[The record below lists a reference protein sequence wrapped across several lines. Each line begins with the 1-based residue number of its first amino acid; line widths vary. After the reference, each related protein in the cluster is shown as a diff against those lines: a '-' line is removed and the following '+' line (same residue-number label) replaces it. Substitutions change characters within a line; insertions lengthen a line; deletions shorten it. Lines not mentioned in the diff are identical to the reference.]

1 MWQRF
6 TERARKVVFFAQ
18 EEAQK
23 FGEGYVSTEHLL
35 LGLVRESDSV
45 AARVLER
52 LGVSLSRIRTEVEKQ
67 LPRGDARPSQE
78 MTLTP
83 RAKRVIDLAY
93 DEQRNLNNNYI
104 GTEHLLLGLIREG
117 DGLAGRV
124 LAKLG
129 VELEKARREVGAL
142 QDNESTNKGSG
153 SSGGSGSGSGSS
165 GTSRSSS
172 ASQVKT
178 ATLDEFGRDLTE
190 LARDGKLDPVVGRSQ
205 EIERVMQI
213 LTRRTKNNPCLI
225 GDPGVGKTAIAEG
238 LALRIVSGDV
248 PNLLRD
254 KRLISL
260 DLAGLVA
267 GTKYR
272 GEFEERMK
280 KVMEEVRRSEGE
292 VILFIDELHTLVG
305 AGAAEGAIDASNIMK
320 PALAR
325 GELQCIG
332 ATTQDEFRK
341 YIEKDAALERRF
353 QSVKVRE
360 PNEEEAVDI
369 LKGLRERYEAHHNV
383 EITDEAIKASVQLSM
398 RYITDRTLPDK
409 AIDLI
414 DEAASRVR
422 LQQSLPPAEVRADKV
437 KANKIRVEL
446 EHLRRRTKDED
457 ATKISEMEAEFE
469 TLTNSIV
476 EREELWEAELKPE
489 PVVGEDEIAGIV
501 QSWTGIPV
509 MKLVEAE
516 SSRLLKM
523 EEDLHGRIIG
533 QNLAVAAVSRA
544 IRRSRSGLKDPKRPM
559 GSFIFLGPTGVGK
572 TELAKA
578 LAAYLY
584 EKESNIVRI
593 DMSEYMERFA
603 VSRLVGAPPGYV
615 GYDEGGQL
623 TEQVRRNPYCVVLL
637 DEIEKA
643 HPEVFNILLQVLE
656 DGHLTDSQGRQ
667 VDFRNTIIIMTSNV
681 GVRPIELDKGLGF
694 RDKKEDANDPKV
706 YEAMK
711 NKMLDEM
718 KKTFRPEFLNRVDE
732 MIVFEH
738 LKRDEILTIA
748 DLYLKRVNEQ
758 AKEIGITIE
767 LSDGV
772 KDILVN
778 EGYDV
783 NMGARPLRRA
793 VQRFI
798 EDPLSEEFL
807 MGNFAAGDHVLATV
821 DPEDPKKVIFKKD
834 KPDSGGKK
842 KKELVKN

>member
-6 TERARKVVFFAQ
+6 TERARKVVFYAQ

-45 AARVLER
+45 AARVLDK
-52 LGVSLSRIRTEVEKQ
+52 LGVSLNRVRAEVEKQ
-67 LPRGDARPSQE
+67 LPRGDARPNQD

-93 DEQRNLNNNYI
+93 DEARNLNNNYI

-129 VELEKARREVGAL
+129 VELEKARREVMGL
-142 QDNESTNKGSG
+142 QDNDTQGKSGGSAARASGTGSG
-153 SSGGSGSGSGSS
+153 SSNTQGR
-165 GTSRSSS
+165 TT
-172 ASQVKT
+172 QT
-178 ATLDEFGRDLTE
+178 QTLDEFGRDLTE
-190 LARDGKLDPVVGRSQ
+190 LAREGKLDPVVGRQ
-205 EIERVMQI
+205 NEIERVMQI
-213 LTRRTKNNPCLI
+213 LCRRTKNNPCLI
-225 GDPGVGKTAIAEG
+225 GEPGVGKTAIAEG
-238 LALRIVSGDV
+238 LALRIISGDI
-248 PNLLRD
+248 PDLLKDR
-254 KRLISL
+254 RIVAL
-260 DLAGLVA
+260 DLAALVA

-280 KVMEEVRRSEGE
+280 KVMEEVRRADGQ

-332 ATTQDEFRK
+332 ATTQEEFRK
-341 YIEKDAALERRF
+341 HIEKDAALERRF
-353 QSVKVRE
+353 QGVKVKE
-360 PNEEEAVDI
+360 PSEDEAIEI

-383 EITDEAIKASVQLSM
+383 EITDDAIVASVTLSQ
-398 RYITDRTLPDK
+398 RYISDRTLPDK

-422 LQQSLPPAEVRADKV
+422 LQQSLPPKDVRDDRV
-437 KANKIRVEL
+437 RLNKLITEIEHLGKRNTDNEKLEGLITKREEL
-446 EHLRRRTKDED
+446 EASVK
-457 ATKISEMEAEFE
+457 
-469 TLTNSIV
+469 
-476 EREELWEAELKPE
+476 EREEAWESIEKIE
-489 PVVGEDEIAGIV
+489 PIVNEGEIANIV
-501 QSWTGIPV
+501 TSWTGIPV
-509 MKLVEAE
+509 TKLVETE
-516 SSRLLKM
+516 SQKLLKM
-523 EEDLHGRIIG
+523 EEDLHSRIIG
-533 QNLAVAAVSRA
+533 QHDAVVAVSRA

-578 LAAYLY
+578 LAGYLY
-584 EKESNIVRI
+584 EKDTNMVRI

-623 TEQVRRNPYCVVLL
+623 TEAVRRNPYCVVLL

-643 HPEVFNILLQVLE
+643 HPEVFNLLLQVLE
-656 DGHLTDSQGRQ
+656 DGVLTDSQGRT

-681 GVRPIELDKGLGF
+681 GVRPIELDKQLGF
-694 RDKKEDANDPKV
+694 RDTRQDVNDPKV

-711 NKMLDEM
+711 TKMLDEM
-718 KKTFRPEFLNRVDE
+718 KKTFRPEFINRVDE
-732 MIVFEH
+732 IMVFQH
-738 LKRDEILTIA
+738 LKKEEILQIA

-758 AKEIGITIE
+758 AASMEITLE
-767 LSDGV
+767 LSEAV
-772 KDILVN
+772 KSLLV
-778 EGYDV
+778 EQGYDP

-793 VQRFI
+793 VQKFI
-798 EDPLSEEFL
+798 EDPLSEQML
-807 MGNFAAGDHVLATV
+807 MGTFKAGDHILTDVENDGIV
-821 DPEDPKKVIFKKD
+821 FRKID
-834 KPDSGGKK
+834 KPQAESED
-842 KKELVKN
+842 KELVNS

>member
-6 TERARKVVFFAQ
+6 TERAKKVVFFAQ

-35 LGLVRESDSV
+35 LGLVREQDSV

-52 LGVSLSRIRTEVEKQ
+52 LGVGLNKIRSEVEKQ
-67 LPRGDARPSQE
+67 LPRGDARQSQD

-93 DEQRNLNNNYI
+93 DEARNLNNNYI

-129 VELEKARREVGAL
+129 IELDKARREVMAL
-142 QDNESTNKGSG
+142 QDNETA
-153 SSGGSGSGSGSS
+153 SSSS
-165 GTSRSSS
+165 PRASNPGRTASSS
-172 ASQVKT
+172 ASNAPRTQ
-178 ATLDEFGRDLTE
+178 TLDEFGRDLTE
-190 LARDGKLDPVVGRSQ
+190 LAREGKLDPVVGRQQ

-238 LALRIVSGDV
+238 LALRIVSGDI
-248 PNLLRD
+248 PNLLKD
-254 KRLISL
+254 KRLVAL

-280 KVMEEVRRSEGE
+280 KVMEEVRRADGQI
-292 VILFIDELHTLVG
+292 ILFIDELHTVVG

-341 YIEKDAALERRF
+341 YIERDAALERRF

-360 PNEEEAVDI
+360 PNEQEAVDI

-383 EITDEAIKASVQLSM
+383 EITDEAIEASVQLSQ
-398 RYITDRTLPDK
+398 RYISDRTLPDK

-414 DEAASRVR
+414 DEAASKVR
-422 LQQSLPPAEVRADKV
+422 LSQSLPPTDVRQDKIALNKMRAD
-437 KANKIRVEL
+437 L
-446 EHLRRRTKDED
+446 DHLRRHDPDGDKLKRVEKEYDDLENSIAERED
-457 ATKISEMEAEFE
+457 AWMSE
-469 TLTNSIV
+469 I
-476 EREELWEAELKPE
+476 KPDA
-489 PVVGEDEIAGIV
+489 VVGEEEIAQVV

-509 MKLVEAE
+509 TKLVQGE
-516 SSRLLKM
+516 SEKLLKM
-523 EEDLHGRIIG
+523 EDDLHRRIIG
-533 QNLAVAAVSRA
+533 QKDSVSAVSRA
-544 IRRSRSGLKDPKRPM
+544 IRRARSGLKDPKRPIA
-559 GSFIFLGPTGVGK
+559 SFIFLGPTGVGK

-578 LAAYLY
+578 LAEYLY

-643 HPEVFNILLQVLE
+643 HPEVFNLLLQVME
-656 DGHLTDSQGRQ
+656 DGQLTDSQGRQ

-694 RDKKEDANDPKV
+694 REVKMDPNDPKT
-706 YEAMK
+706 YETMK
-711 NKMLDEM
+711 NRMLDEM
-718 KKTFRPEFLNRVDE
+718 KKSFRPEFLNRVDE
-732 MIVFEH
+732 IIVFQH
-738 LKRDEILTIA
+738 LTRDEILTIA

-758 AKEIGITIE
+758 AKDLGIQIE
-767 LSDGV
+767 LSEKC
-772 KDILVN
+772 KDLLVDK
-778 EGYDV
+778 GYDP
-783 NMGARPLRRA
+783 NLGARPLRRA
-793 VQRFI
+793 VQRYI
-798 EDPLSEEFL
+798 EDPLSEHLLLSTFKEGDVVVADVDGD
-807 MGNFAAGDHVLATV
+807 GN
-821 DPEDPKKVIFKKD
+821 VIFRKKD
-834 KPDSGGKK
+834 AGETPGEEA
-842 KKELVKN
+842 ELVNN

>member
-129 VELEKARREVGAL
+129 VELERARREVGAL

-153 SSGGSGSGSGSS
+153 SSGGSGSGSS

-469 TLTNSIV
+469 RLTNTIV
-476 EREELWEAELKPE
+476 EREEAWEAELKPE
-489 PVVGEDEIAGIV
+489 PIVGEDEIAGIV

>member
-6 TERARKVVFFAQ
+6 TERARKVVFYAQ

-45 AARVLER
+45 AARVLEK
-52 LGVSLSRIRTEVEKQ
+52 LGVSLNRIRAEVEKQ
-67 LPRGDARPSQE
+67 LPRGDARPSQD

-93 DEQRNLNNNYI
+93 DEARNLNNNYI

-129 VELEKARREVGAL
+129 VELEKARKEVMSL
-142 QDNESTNKGSG
+142 QDNETQTK
-153 SSGGSGSGSGSS
+153 SSGRNPSAPAS
-165 GTSRSSS
+165 GTT
-172 ASQVKT
+172 KT
-178 ATLDEFGRDLTE
+178 QTLDEFGRDLTE
-190 LARDGKLDPVVGRSQ
+190 LAREGRLDPVVGRQS

-213 LTRRTKNNPCLI
+213 LCRRTKNNPCLI
-225 GDPGVGKTAIAEG
+225 GEPGVGKTAIAEG
-238 LALRIVSGDV
+238 LALRIVSGDI
-248 PNLLRD
+248 PDLLRN
-254 KRLISL
+254 KRLVAL

-280 KVMEEVRRSEGE
+280 KVMEEVRKSEGQ

-341 YIEKDAALERRF
+341 YIERDAALERRF
-353 QSVKVRE
+353 QAVKVKE
-360 PNEEEAVDI
+360 PSEEEAIDI
-369 LKGLRERYEAHHNV
+369 MKGLRERYEAHHHV
-383 EITDEAIKASVQLSM
+383 EITDEAIIAAVTLSQ
-398 RYITDRTLPDK
+398 RYISDRSLPDK
-409 AIDLI
+409 AIDLV

-422 LQQSLPPAEVRADKV
+422 LQQSLPPIDVRQDRTRLSKLRAEVEHLEKRS
-437 KANKIRVEL
+437 ANEEQLTKLQQERDEL
-446 EHLRRRTKDED
+446 E
-457 ATKISEMEAEFE
+457 AS
-469 TLTNSIV
+469 V
-476 EREELWEAELKPE
+476 QVREEEWANTPKIE
-489 PVVGEDEIAGIV
+489 PVVGESEIAWIV

-509 MKLVEAE
+509 TKLVEAE
-516 SSRLLKM
+516 SQKLLRM
-523 EEDLHGRIIG
+523 EIDLHERIIG
-533 QNLAVAAVSRA
+533 QHDAVVAVSRS
-544 IRRSRSGLKDPKRPM
+544 IRRARSGLKDPKRPM

-578 LAAYLY
+578 LASYLY
-584 EKESNIVRI
+584 EKESNMVRI

-603 VSRLVGAPPGYV
+603 VSRLLGAPPGYV

-643 HPEVFNILLQVLE
+643 HPEVFNILLQVME
-656 DGHLTDSQGRQ
+656 DGQLTDSQGRT
-667 VDFRNTIIIMTSNV
+667 VDFRNTLIIMTSNV
-681 GVRPIELDKGLGF
+681 GVRPIEMDKPLGL
-694 RDKKEDANDPKV
+694 RDVKPDLNDPRT
-706 YEAMK
+706 YESMK
-711 NKMLDEM
+711 NKMVEEM
-718 KKTFRPEFLNRVDE
+718 KKLFRPEFLNRVDE
-732 MIVFEH
+732 VIVFQH
-738 LKRDEILTIA
+738 LKREEILEIA
-748 DLYLKRVNEQ
+748 DLYLKRVNQQ
-758 AKEIGITIE
+758 ASSMGITIH
-767 LSDGV
+767 LSDPV
-772 KDILVN
+772 KNLLV
-778 EGYDV
+778 EQGYDA
-783 NMGARPLRRA
+783 NLGARPLRRA

-798 EDPLSEEFL
+798 EDPLSEELLLGRFQS
-807 MGNFAAGDHVLATV
+807 GDVILADTEDGKTV
-821 DPEDPKKVIFKKD
+821 FFKRQEGELPEP
-834 KPDSGGKK
+834 PQ
-842 KKELVKN
+842 KELAST